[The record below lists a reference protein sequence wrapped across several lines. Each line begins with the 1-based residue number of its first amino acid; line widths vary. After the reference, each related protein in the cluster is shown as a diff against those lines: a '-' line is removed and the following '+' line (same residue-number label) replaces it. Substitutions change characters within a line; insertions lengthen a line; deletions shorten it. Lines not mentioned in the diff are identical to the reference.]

1 MLHFLLNRHL
11 FQSEKRTGMLFF
23 YNVYK
28 HLLHGNEKH
37 PQSET
42 SPKAGRFIKTMTE
55 KNILLIDNDRIILDS
70 LCEFLSLEGFQP
82 TGAETLKAALGKLQQ
97 QNYSLIITEVNLPD
111 GDGFDLLDTVRKD
124 YPQTVVIVMTGYG
137 SIESAVKAIKRG
149 AYEYLTKPIVDDELR
164 LVVER
169 AIKQQSLISE
179 NENLRLQLEQKYSL
193 ENIISHDYKM
203 AKIFELVEAVADNK
217 TTILMTGPS
226 GTGKSMLAKAIHH
239 RSSRRNKPFVEVG
252 CGALP
257 ETLLESEL
265 FGHVKGA
272 FTGAV
277 SNKEG
282 KFLAANGGT
291 IFLDEVANASPALQV
306 KLLRVLEDRQF
317 EPVGSNKTE
326 TVDTRILLASNKDLN
341 EEVKQGRFRE
351 DLYYRINVV
360 TIDLPPLCERVGDV
374 RLLAKH
380 FLQVYCAQHN
390 KEKLGITNEAME
402 YLERYSWPGN
412 VRELENTI
420 ERAVLLSK
428 DKFIG
433 PFDLPDSIRQNQW
446 QKTYRPMSLKDAL
459 TEPEKNIVHRALQ
472 ANHWN
477 RQETAKALQINR
489 TTLYKK
495 MKQYGLDA
503 EAERLGLT

>member
-1 MLHFLLNRHL
+1 MR
-11 FQSEKRTGMLFF
+11 
-23 YNVYK
+23 
-28 HLLHGNEKH
+28 
-37 PQSET
+37 
-42 SPKAGRFIKTMTE
+42 E
-55 KNILLIDNDRIILDS
+55 KNILVVDDDRIILDS
-70 LCEFLSLEGFQP
+70 LREFLSLEGFR
-82 TGAETLKAALGKLQQ
+82 TNGAETLKAALAELEK
-97 QNYSLIITEVNLPD
+97 QNYSLVITDINLPD
-111 GDGFDLLDTVRKD
+111 GDGFELLDVVGKN
-124 YPQTVVIVMTGYG
+124 YPQTVVIAITGYG
-137 SIESAVKAIKRG
+137 SIESAVKAIRRG

-203 AKIFELVEAVADNK
+203 AKIFELVEAVADSK
-217 TTILMTGPS
+217 TTILMAGPS

-291 IFLDEVANASPALQV
+291 IFLDEVANASSALQV

-326 TVDTRILLASNKDLN
+326 TVDTRILLSSNKDLN
-341 EEVKQGRFRE
+341 EEVKQGKFRE

-390 KEKLGITNEAME
+390 KEKLGITTEAMG
-402 YLERYSWPGN
+402 YLERYPWPGN

-433 PFDLPDSIRQNQW
+433 PFDLSDSIKQDRW
-446 QKTYRPMSLKDAL
+446 QKAYNPMSLKEAL
-459 TEPEKNIVHRALQ
+459 AKPEKNLIHQALE
-472 ANHWN
+472 ANYWN
-477 RQETAKALQINR
+477 RQETAKALRINR

>member
-1 MLHFLLNRHL
+1 MR
-11 FQSEKRTGMLFF
+11 
-23 YNVYK
+23 
-28 HLLHGNEKH
+28 
-37 PQSET
+37 
-42 SPKAGRFIKTMTE
+42 E
-55 KNILLIDNDRIILDS
+55 KNILVVDDDRIILDS
-70 LCEFLSLEGFQP
+70 LCEFLSLEGFR
-82 TGAETLKAALGKLQQ
+82 TNGAETLKGAIAELEKQSYGLV
-97 QNYSLIITEVNLPD
+97 ITDVNLPD
-111 GDGFDLLDTVRKD
+111 GDGFELLDNIGKN
-124 YPQTVVIVMTGYG
+124 YPQTVVIAITGYG

-179 NENLRLQLEQKYSL
+179 NESLRLQLEQKYSL

-203 AKIFELVEAVADNK
+203 AKIFELVEAVADSK
-217 TTILMTGPS
+217 TTMLMAGPS

-265 FGHVKGA
+265 FGYVKGA

-282 KFLAANGGT
+282 KFLAANSGT
-291 IFLDEVANASPALQV
+291 IFLDEVANASPALQA

-428 DKFIG
+428 DKFIY
-433 PFDLPDSIRQNQW
+433 PFDLPNSIKQDRW
-446 QKTYRPMSLKDAL
+446 QKAYNPMGLKEAL
-459 TEPEKNIVHRALQ
+459 AEPEKNLIHQALE

-495 MKQYGLDA
+495 MKQYGLDV